1 MSFEK
6 FVKERKYLKN
16 VSPRTIEWYHESF
29 KWLGN
34 ENPSQD
40 ELTDFVV
47 RMRDKGLSAASCNN
61 RIRCVNAYLH
71 WAKMGN
77 ETKCGPGCQH
87 LRIPKLKEEQKPVPV
102 YGTSSISKILAFKP
116 CSKDKR
122 PHTLLLL
129 IFDCGLRASECI
141 GLQVS
146 DLDFDN
152 LLISVKG
159 KGNKHRLVPMSEEL
173 RKILWKFCG
182 DKTGYVFHTRDGK
195 PLMRRNVLREIKR
208 FCTRLGVPVPRRSV
222 HAGRHTMA
230 TEYIKQG
237 GSVVKLQRIL
247 GHSSITT
254 TMAYVHLQGQDLIEE
269 HQRLGILGRR

>member
-6 FVKERKYLKN
+6 FVKERKYLQN
-16 VSPRTIEWYHESF
+16 VSPRTIEWYNESF

-34 ENPSQD
+34 ENPSED
-40 ELTDFVV
+40 DLTDLVV
-47 RMRDKGLSAASCNN
+47 RMREKGLSSASCNN
-61 RIRCVNAYLH
+61 RIRAVNAYLK
-71 WAKMGN
+71 WLKSPLTMS
-77 ETKCGPGCQH
+77 
-87 LRIPKLKEEQKPVPV
+87 KLKEEEGPVPV
-102 YGTSSISKILAFKP
+102 YGTPAIRKILALKP
-116 CSKDKR
+116 CSKDRR
-122 PHTLLLL
+122 PHTILLL
-129 IFDCGLRASECI
+129 IFDCGLRVSEMT
-141 GLQVS
+141 GLKVS

-152 LLISVKG
+152 LLIAVKG

-173 RKILWKFCG
+173 RKILWKFCAER
-182 DKTGYVFHTRDGK
+182 TGYVFCTRQGK

-208 FCTRLGVPVPRRSV
+208 FCNRISIPVPRRAV

-237 GSVVKLQRIL
+237 GSVVKLQRML

-254 TMAYVHLQGQDLIEE
+254 TMKYVHLQGQDLIEE